1 MYIVC
6 NRFVYTV
13 TEKNKVQNIVVLFVV
28 LFIFMCYTMSAI
40 YYWTIKERW
49 YLSRKIFI

>member
-13 TEKNKVQNIVVLFVV
+13 TENFLSAKILLDILEVI
-28 LFIFMCYTMSAI
+28 CYTMSAI